1 MYGQQEILTADWIFK
16 YKGSGKSFEF
26 SPVVVIKMMVAG
38 GSSQYPGS
46 SADNGSKVK
55 KTASWQQTSRGNDT
69 KQSPWCSFIV
79 LFVLWPH
86 SNLTFFPKFVSKHSI
101 LSLRYP
107 VFFQQILFLP
117 KLNKDGFYCL
127 QLRTQTGTK
136 GFLILSKEQA
146 FVSKT
151 WNQKYYWKNKG

>member
-1 MYGQQEILTADWIFK
+1 
-16 YKGSGKSFEF
+16 
-26 SPVVVIKMMVAG
+26 MMVVG

-55 KTASWQQTSRGNDT
+55 KTASWQQASRGNGT
-69 KQSPWCSFIV
+69 RLSPWYGFVV

-86 SNLTFFPKFVSKHSI
+86 SNLTFFPKFVSKHPI

-107 VFFQQILFLP
+107 VFFQQIAFLP

-127 QLRTQTGTK
+127 QLRTQIETK
-136 GFLILSKEQA
+136 CFLILSKGQD

-151 WNQKYYWKNKG
+151 